1 MSEKNI
7 PGPVYFSDIEFP
19 DQLFAMLV
27 RSTIQHGYLV
37 DIRNPPMP
45 DGYHL
50 YTATDIPGE
59 NRLTVSGTNVPVFTP
74 YEIQYYGEPLGILVG
89 PDADKVQELVSEV
102 LVETELLSPAD
113 FAESFSA
120 SQVVAKRIHFSGDPD
135 TELDKSKSVF
145 ETICS
150 TTAQDHYYTETLGAA
165 VTFASGKLDV
175 YCATQWPQHVRNAVS
190 AVLDLDPSEIR
201 VNPTVIGEDLDGKIW
216 FPSLVAAQT
225 ALAAVLSRKPVKL
238 VFSRQEDFLF
248 TIKSAPVRIRYR
260 TILDENNAL
269 KAMNV
274 RVLINAGAYS
284 PLIDEIVD
292 RMTIAA
298 IGPYHCPEFRIETYA
313 LRTNLPPMGAFSGW
327 GESQVSFALENHIAR
342 VITAMNLSPVE
353 WKLENI
359 LDRGRITH
367 TGGELKQ
374 SRRYDELFDRVCTES
389 DFYRKHTAYELLQK
403 NRTELKET
411 PLRGIAV
418 SCAYQGN
425 GFTGKN
431 PPTSAYTASVT
442 MDTEGDVHISAS
454 ITSGSMKKIVTARTS
469 EILEVD
475 GGNIHF
481 SEPSTDNLKTGGP
494 QTLSDKLT
502 IVLPLVEKCCTTLQK
517 QRFRNPLPITVKK
530 SYRPPRSENWD
541 ASLLQ
546 GTPFVSTTPAVCVAE
561 IELDPL
567 TWTPSVRKAWFAIDA
582 GKILDQ
588 GSVRSAIRKS
598 FTQACSR
605 TLAEYLVIRD
615 GRFAPGD
622 SVQYDMLPPS
632 EMPPVDIHFLES
644 SDPPRGVGSIP
655 QLLFPASFAAAL
667 YQIIR
672 KGATSIPVRPED
684 IYVLTRQQ
692 EDET

>member
-1 MSEKNI
+1 
-7 PGPVYFSDIEFP
+7 
-19 DQLFAMLV
+19 MLV
-27 RSTIQHGYLV
+27 RSTVQHGYLV
-37 DIRNPPMP
+37 DIRPPPMP
-45 DGYHL
+45 DGYRL

-59 NRLTVSGTNVPVFTP
+59 NRLTVSGTTVPIFTP

-89 PDADKVQELVSEV
+89 PDPERVQELVSEV
-102 LVETELLSPAD
+102 LVETELLSPSV

-120 SQVVAKRIHFSGDPD
+120 SQVIAKRIHFSGDPD
-135 TELDKSKSVF
+135 LELDRSRNVF
-145 ETICS
+145 ETTSI
-150 TTAQDHYYTETLGAA
+150 TMAQDHYYTETLGAA
-165 VTFASGKLDV
+165 VTISSGKLEI
-175 YCATQWPQHVRNAVS
+175 YCATQWPQHVRNSVS

-201 VNPTVIGEDLDGKIW
+201 VKPTVIGEDLDGKIW
-216 FPSLVAAQT
+216 FPSLVASQA
-225 ALAAVLSRKPVKL
+225 ALAAVLSRKSVKL

-248 TIKSAPVRIRYR
+248 TVKSAPVRIRYR

-274 RVLINAGAYS
+274 RILINAGAYS

-342 VITAMNLSPVE
+342 LITAKNLPPVE
-353 WKLENI
+353 WKKSTI

-374 SRRYDELFDRVCTES
+374 GRRYDELFDRVCTAS

-403 NRTELKET
+403 NRKELKEP

-418 SCAYQGN
+418 SCSYQGN

-431 PPTSAYTASVT
+431 PPSSTYTASVT
-442 MDTEGDVHISAS
+442 MDTEGDVHLSAA
-454 ITSGSMKKIVTARTS
+454 ITSGSMKKIAIARAA

-475 GGNIHF
+475 QDNIYF
-481 SEPSTDNLKTGGP
+481 SESSTDSLKTGGP

-502 IVLPLVEKCCTTLQK
+502 IILPLVEKCCTTLQK

-530 SYRPPRSENWD
+530 SYRPPRNESWD
-541 ASLLQ
+541 SSLLQ
-546 GTPFVSTTPAVCVAE
+546 GTPYVSTTPAVCVAE

-582 GKILDQ
+582 GKILDE
-588 GSVRSAIRKS
+588 GAVRSTIRKS

-632 EMPPVDIHFLES
+632 EMPPVEIHFLES
-644 SDPPRGVGSIP
+644 SEAPRGVGSVP
-655 QLLFPASFAAAL
+655 QLLFPAAFTAAL

-684 IYVLTRQQ
+684 IYAETRPQ